1 MKKDYTGTLPDG
13 NKSSH
18 GFPLSDVET
27 LPRNGNQVGNISF
40 NIRVMVR
47 WHKGAICTLGL
58 MLSNPVFTSAQEAQ
72 KPSPSDT
79 TIRVSTNR
87 VSVGVTVEGT
97 HRHFIKDL
105 RRDDFRIYDNGV
117 EQELTNFLPIEEPA
131 QVVLLVESGPAAL
144 FLRPSLLQAAETFL
158 GGISSTDRVAIVSYS
173 VSPMLELD
181 FTTDKMEAGKSL
193 MSLNFMLGFAQ
204 QNLLSSVSTTLDWL
218 GSLPGKKTIVIL
230 STGVD
235 DSTSNDWQL
244 IRPKLNASDVHIL
257 AVSTAAPL
265 RKPAKRKK
273 LSPDER
279 AERKHLKEG
288 FVAADQ
294 LLRQITGATGGHAYF
309 PKNAKEFTDAY
320 AEIAEFVRNEYL
332 LEFAPA
338 SEDGQLRSLKVNVR
352 ASWSRLNYRQAYLAP
367 APASPAASR

>member
-1 MKKDYTGTLPDG
+1 MG
-13 NKSSH
+13 S
-18 GFPLSDVET
+18 
-27 LPRNGNQVGNISF
+27 RVGNISF
-40 NIRVMVR
+40 NIRAMVR
-47 WHKGAICTLGL
+47 RNKGAICTLGL
-58 MLSNPVFTSAQEAQ
+58 ILLSNPIFTSAQDAQ
-72 KPSPSDT
+72 KPVPSDT

-105 RRDDFRIYDNGV
+105 RREDFRVYDNGI

-173 VSPMLELD
+173 ISPVLELD
-181 FTTDKMEAGKSL
+181 FTTDKTEAGRAL
-193 MSLNFMLGFAQ
+193 MSLNFMIGFAQ
-204 QNLLSSVSTTLDWL
+204 QNLLSSVATTLDWL

-235 DSTSNDWQL
+235 DSASNDWQL
-244 IRPKLNASDVHIL
+244 IQPKLSASDVHIL
-257 AVSTAAPL
+257 AVSTAGAL

-288 FVAADQ
+288 FVAADR
-294 LLRQITGATGGHAYF
+294 LLSQITGATGGHAYF
-309 PKNAKEFTDAY
+309 PKNPKEFTDAY

-332 LEFAPA
+332 LEFAPP
-338 SEDGQLRSLKVNVR
+338 SEDGQLHSLKVRVA
-352 ASWSRLNYRQAYLAP
+352 ASWSHLNYRQAYLAP
-367 APASPAASR
+367 APATPAAPR

>member
-1 MKKDYTGTLPDG
+1 M
-13 NKSSH
+13 
-18 GFPLSDVET
+18 
-27 LPRNGNQVGNISF
+27 
-40 NIRVMVR
+40 
-47 WHKGAICTLGL
+47 ICSLGL
-58 MLSNPVFTSAQEAQ
+58 MLLSNPVFTSAQEAQ
-72 KPSPSDT
+72 KLVPSDT

-87 VSVGVTVEGT
+87 VSVGVTVEGA

-105 RRDDFRIYDNGV
+105 RREDFRVYDNGV

-131 QVVLLVESGPAAL
+131 QVVLLVESGPAVL
-144 FLRPSLLQAAETFL
+144 FLRPNLLQAAETFL

-173 VSPMLELD
+173 ISPMLELD
-181 FTTDKMEAGKSL
+181 FTTDKTEAGKAL
-193 MSLNFMLGFAQ
+193 MGLNFMSGFAQ
-204 QNLLSSVSTTLDWL
+204 QKLLSSVATTLDWL

-257 AVSTAAPL
+257 AVSTAAAL

-273 LSPDER
+273 MSPDER

-294 LLRQITGATGGHAYF
+294 LLREIAGATGGHAYF
-309 PKNAKEFTDAY
+309 PKSAREFTDAY

-332 LEFAPA
+332 LEFAPP
-338 SEDGQLRSLKVNVR
+338 SEDGQLHSLKVKVT
-352 ASWSRLNYRQAYLAP
+352 ASWSHLNYRQAYLAP
-367 APASPAASR
+367 VPASPAPSR